1 VTTKTRASAKKPAL
15 DDVLQ
20 VLAKLYGSPVY
31 SDRED
36 DPLIDHLL
44 VGVLGCHVEPAEARA
59 GVGALS
65 EAFLDLNEARSSPL
79 GEIEEVLAPHIPAE
93 KRRAACGAL
102 RMALQDV
109 WDGTHGLD
117 LEPLRG
123 RDPADQRAFLEDL
136 PNTEGG
142 PAALVFQ
149 IALGEGALAFGP
161 REEHLLARF
170 GLLPRSSS
178 AQRLRQAME
187 RKIPVAERMRF
198 TWLAGFGSHLC
209 EEDWDLAHPF
219 CKLLITAKAKEV
231 VERERA
237 EKRAEQQRKQE
248 ERLRQQEEA
257 RRLREEEKARKAR
270 ERQEQKQAAA
280 EARKE
285 AARKKAE
292 EKRKAEARKQEAARK
307 QAEALKKRAAAAKK
321 KAEAAKAKAA
331 AKKKAD
337 ALKKKA
343 DVLKK
348 KAAAKKKADA
358 LKKKAAAKKKADA
371 LKKKAAAKKKTA
383 PKKKTAAKKKT
394 AGRKTPT
401 ARKKTAAKRKTAARK
416 KPATPKKKA
425 AARPRKTSAR
435 ARKK

>member
-1 VTTKTRASAKKPAL
+1 MTTKTRASARRPTL

-20 VLAKLYGSPVY
+20 VLAKLHGSPVY
-31 SDRED
+31 SDRVD

-79 GEIEEVLAPHIPAE
+79 GELEEVLAPHVPAE
-93 KRRAACGAL
+93 KRRDACAAL

-123 RDPADQRAFLEDL
+123 RDPADQRAFLPDL

-149 IALGEGALAFGP
+149 VALGEKSLAFGP
-161 REEHLLARF
+161 REQHLLSRF

-209 EEDWDLAHPF
+209 EDDWDLEHPF
-219 CKLLITAKAKEV
+219 CKLLIAAKAKEV

-280 EARKE
+280 DARKE

-292 EKRKAEARKQEAARK
+292 EKRKVEARKQEAARK
-307 QAEALKKRAAAAKK
+307 QAEALKKREAAAKK

-331 AKKKAD
+331 AKKKT
-337 ALKKKA
+337 
-343 DVLKK
+343 
-348 KAAAKKKADA
+348 DA
-358 LKKKAAAKKKADA
+358 LKKKAAAKKKSDA

-383 PKKKTAAKKKT
+383 PKKKTAAKRKT
-394 AGRKTPT
+394 AEKKAST
-401 ARKKTAAKRKTAARK
+401 ARKKPPAARRKTAAKKKTDARK
-416 KPATPKKKA
+416 KPASPKKKT